1 MGLIETIV
9 VFEYFW
15 HFAIVIDVI
24 GLIETIVVFEL
35 KYSNT
40 PNGVILGLIETI
52 VVFELFGRAVDIT
65 SEFD

>member
-1 MGLIETIV
+1 M
-9 VFEYFW
+9 
-15 HFAIVIDVI
+15 